1 MEVSIQEVINAIRIN
16 RIATQKGNLQPTG
29 NINQSIYFEESK
41 NIRFI
46 LDVEGG
52 ELTIYYIPQTIIIPC
67 ENDIKNF
74 DIKTLKIESI
84 SEGILKETINSI
96 VSLKEYQK
104 ELIILAAKLA
114 INRKGKLILIK

>member
-16 RIATQKGNLQPTG
+16 RIATLKGHLQSTG

-46 LDVEGG
+46 LDVEDG
-52 ELTIYYIPQTIIIPC
+52 ELIIYYIPQTIIIPC
-67 ENDIKNF
+67 ENDIKKF
-74 DIKTLKIESI
+74 EIKSLEIESI

>member
-1 MEVSIQEVINAIRIN
+1 MEVLIQEVINAIRIN
-16 RIATQKGNLQPTG
+16 RIATLKGHLQSTG

-46 LDVEGG
+46 LDVEDG
-52 ELTIYYIPQTIIIPC
+52 ELIIYYIPQTIIIPC

>member
-1 MEVSIQEVINAIRIN
+1 
-16 RIATQKGNLQPTG
+16 
-29 NINQSIYFEESK
+29 FEESK

-52 ELTIYYIPQTIIIPC
+52 ELTIYYIPQTIIIPG

>member
-1 MEVSIQEVINAIRIN
+1 
-16 RIATQKGNLQPTG
+16 
-29 NINQSIYFEESK
+29 
-41 NIRFI
+41 
-46 LDVEGG
+46 
-52 ELTIYYIPQTIIIPC
+52 IYYIPQTIIIPC

>member
-1 MEVSIQEVINAIRIN
+1 
-16 RIATQKGNLQPTG
+16 
-29 NINQSIYFEESK
+29 
-41 NIRFI
+41 
-46 LDVEGG
+46 
-52 ELTIYYIPQTIIIPC
+52 C